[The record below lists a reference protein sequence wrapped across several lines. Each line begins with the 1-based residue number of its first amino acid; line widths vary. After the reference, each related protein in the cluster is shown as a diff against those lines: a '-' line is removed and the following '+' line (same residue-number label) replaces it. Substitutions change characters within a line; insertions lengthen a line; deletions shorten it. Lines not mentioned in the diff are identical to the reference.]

1 MMTEFIWKDND
12 MKLSDFNHVT
22 KIGSEE
28 MFHYKNS
35 ETGGAQFFKYGQ
47 IRELGEVAFSLWKA
61 ECSLQNYHLC
71 VPAGEPVQSEKLTDF
86 EQRIFSIRMQIE
98 ELQQGLEMVK
108 DEYERS
114 MAGD

>member
-1 MMTEFIWKDND
+1 

-28 MFHYKNS
+28 MFHYKNA
-35 ETGGAQFFKYGQ
+35 ETGDTEFFKYGQ
-47 IRELGEVAFSLWKA
+47 LRELSEVAFSLWKA
-61 ECSLQNYHLC
+61 ECSIENYRRC
-71 VPAGEPVQSEKLTDF
+71 VPIGEPVESKKLADF
-86 EQRIFSIRMQIE
+86 DQRIFSMRMQIE

-114 MAGD
+114 LLDD